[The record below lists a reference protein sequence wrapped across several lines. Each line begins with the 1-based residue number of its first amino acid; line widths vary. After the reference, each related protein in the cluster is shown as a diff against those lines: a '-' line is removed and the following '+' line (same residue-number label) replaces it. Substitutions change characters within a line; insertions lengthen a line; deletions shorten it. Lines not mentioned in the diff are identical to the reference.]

1 LPTVLATNVRYPVLH
16 FVRNNVLTRIADPGY
31 HMRYQAELGDVDFI
45 TGDYLAEVNIAENA
59 QAHAAGQH
67 PGWEQTCWDGLE
79 QTVDLLA
86 EKRIKVVVNGGAHN
100 PKGLAEKVQ
109 ELVSSKGLRLKVAY
123 VYGDDLFQ
131 EMKDIKAKGLPPHL
145 DSDNSE
151 VSYASHTLD
160 LLEMEN
166 KPIVSANAYLGARE
180 IVKGL
185 EGGADI
191 IITGR
196 VADAS
201 PVRTGTNALVPRL
214 TD

>member
-1 LPTVLATNVRYPVLH
+1 MDVATRDASCAHCQLLWLQRRVVSLH
-16 FVRNNVLTRIADPGY
+16 DSRNT
-31 HMRYQAELGDVDFI
+31 AELGDVDFI

-67 PGWEQTCWDGLE
+67 PGWEQTCWDGIE
-79 QTVDLLA
+79 QTAELLA

-109 ELVSSKGLRLKVAY
+109 ELVSSKGLDLKVAC
-123 VYGDDLFQ
+123 VSGDNLID
-131 EMKDIKAKGLPPHL
+131 EIKDIRSKGLPPHL

-151 VSYASHTLD
+151 VQYASHTFD
-160 LLEMEN
+160 LMEKEN
-166 KPIVSANAYLGARE
+166 KPIVSANAYLGARG

-185 EGGADI
+185 EKGADI

-201 PVRTGTNALVPRL
+201 PVRAATEILVI
-214 TD
+214 T